1 MKNVIS
7 ILTLTTALVFG
18 SCNSGSSG
26 NPDLKS
32 KQGNSQGTETA
43 NPGTSD
49 ASSGKPEFLTKETFL
64 AKVWNYEKNPQEWVY
79 EGDTP
84 AIIDF
89 YADWCGPCKKVAPAL
104 EELAQEYAGKVY
116 IYKINV
122 DNEPELAGLFGV
134 RNIPTFLIIPKTGKP
149 SLASGASANHAENKQ
164 RFKKVIDDL
173 LK

>member
-1 MKNVIS
+1 MRKIV
-7 ILTLTTALVFG
+7 
-18 SCNSGSSG
+18 SGIVLLCLSGMMLIAG
-26 NPDLKS
+26 NP
-32 KQGNSQGTETA
+32 GSQA
-43 NPGTSD
+43 
-49 ASSGKPEFLTKETFL
+49 SGKPIHLTKAEFI
-64 AKVWNYEKNPQEWVY
+64 KRVMDYEKNKTEWVY
-79 EGDTP
+79 KGDKP

-134 RNIPTFLIIPKTGKP
+134 RNIPTFLIIPKAGKP
-149 SLASGASANHAENKQ
+149 SLSSGASANHAENKQ

>member
-1 MKNVIS
+1 MKKIV
-7 ILTLTTALVFG
+7 
-18 SCNSGSSG
+18 SGIFLLWVSGLMLFAG
-26 NPDLKS
+26 NPAT
-32 KQGNSQGTETA
+32 QAT
-43 NPGTSD
+43 
-49 ASSGKPEFLTKETFL
+49 GKPIHLTKAEFI
-64 AKVWNYEKNPQEWVY
+64 KRVMDYEKNKTEWVY
-79 EGDTP
+79 KGDKP

>member
-1 MKNVIS
+1 MKKIV
-7 ILTLTTALVFG
+7 
-18 SCNSGSSG
+18 SGIFLLWVSGLMLFAG
-26 NPDLKS
+26 NPAT
-32 KQGNSQGTETA
+32 QAT
-43 NPGTSD
+43 
-49 ASSGKPEFLTKETFL
+49 GKPIHLTKAEFI
-64 AKVWNYEKNPQEWVY
+64 KRVMDYEKNKTEWVY
-79 EGDTP
+79 KGDKP

-134 RNIPTFLIIPKTGKP
+134 RNIPTFLIIPKSGKP